1 MVGEE
6 EECGV
11 ASLASLPFSLVESAL
26 VFSLITENGKAFQNS
41 DFISCRLEFE
51 TGGLNGV

>member
-1 MVGEE
+1 VKK

-41 DFISCRLEFE
+41 DSISCKLEFE
-51 TGGLNGV
+51 TVA